1 MSNIDNIMSQ
11 RISTILFDA
20 DGVLQYPAVNYKL
33 EFGKLL
39 GPRMQEA
46 EQFFADIFAIE
57 RTSLTGESD
66 FRKDIVALLNRW
78 GLTQHSND
86 VLHISTQIKT
96 SPAILSAIGALRAQG
111 FICCLA
117 SNQQSH
123 RARFMSEA
131 LGYSKYFDKEFYSC
145 DLGFIKPDER
155 FFQSILAHIGKP
167 ANTVLFIDDHESNV
181 LAARSAG
188 LNGAVFSATFENCGQ
203 TLSDIISEYG
213 ISVQNLA

>member
-1 MSNIDNIMSQ
+1 MSQ

-33 EFGKLL
+33 EFTKLL
-39 GPRMQEA
+39 GPRVQEA

-78 GLTQHSND
+78 GLTQHSDD
-86 VLHISTQIKT
+86 VLNISTQIKPSAT
-96 SPAILSAIGALRAQG
+96 ILSTIGALRDQG

-123 RARFMSEA
+123 RARYMSET
-131 LGYSKYFDKEFYSC
+131 LGYSKYFDKQFYSC
-145 DLGFIKPDER
+145 DLGFIKPDEG
-155 FFQSILAHIGKP
+155 FFQSILASIGKP
-167 ANTVLFIDDHESNV
+167 ANTVLFIDDQESNV

-188 LNGAVFSATFENCGQ
+188 LNGAVFSSTFENCGQ
-203 TLSDIISEYG
+203 TLNDIISEYG
-213 ISVQNLA
+213 ISIQNLA